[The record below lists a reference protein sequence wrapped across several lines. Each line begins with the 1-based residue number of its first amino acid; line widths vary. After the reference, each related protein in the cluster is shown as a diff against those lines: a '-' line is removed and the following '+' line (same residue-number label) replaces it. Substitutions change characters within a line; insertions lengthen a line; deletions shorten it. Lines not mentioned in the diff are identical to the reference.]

1 MASGLLPSKLIVFPA
16 LNVKIKHY
24 LLQIYSISGVEGEAK
39 EEERERRIGRLP
51 GIILLPQKWRGKDDE
66 YKAAEEMNNNEWE
79 IFFLLIMIME
89 GIIMTIE
96 SWRDKIWGKQI

>member
-39 EEERERRIGRLP
+39 EEEGERRIGRLP
-51 GIILLPQKWRGKDDE
+51 GIKDKNDGEKMMNTKQQKR
-66 YKAAEEMNNNEWE
+66 
-79 IFFLLIMIME
+79 
-89 GIIMTIE
+89 
-96 SWRDKIWGKQI
+96 